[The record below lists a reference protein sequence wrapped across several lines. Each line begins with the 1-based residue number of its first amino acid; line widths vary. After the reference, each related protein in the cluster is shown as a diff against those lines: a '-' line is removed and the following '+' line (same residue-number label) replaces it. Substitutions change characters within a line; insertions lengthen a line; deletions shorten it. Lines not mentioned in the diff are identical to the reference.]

1 MGSCSNRAKEEG
13 EAVGYLPEG
22 AMVAVMGGRLLMGQK
37 GNVEIASVIP
47 SVGGKMNF
55 GRLPASAD
63 SMS

>member
-1 MGSCSNRAKEEG
+1 M
-13 EAVGYLPEG
+13 GYLPEG
-22 AMVAVMGGRLLMGQK
+22 AMVAVMSGRPLMGRK